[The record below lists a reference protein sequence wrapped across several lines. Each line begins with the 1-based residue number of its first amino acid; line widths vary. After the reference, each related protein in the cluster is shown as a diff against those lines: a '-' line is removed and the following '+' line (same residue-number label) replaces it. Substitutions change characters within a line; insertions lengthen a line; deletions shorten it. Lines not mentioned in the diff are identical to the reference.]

1 MRVLA
6 IETSMGRTSVAV
18 TAARQGEPAR
28 VKRLEAVRG
37 QAEQLI
43 PLIGTLMAEA
53 GLAFAGLDRIAVS
66 IGPGGFSGIRTGVAA
81 ARAFGLAAKLPVVG
95 ATSFTIMAA
104 AYEKAGHAKGAYG
117 LAAPAGLNAVFCQ
130 ILKPGRE
137 AVTDIVA
144 MPQADCA
151 AFFNGRADG
160 LSGPASSALIDGGFV
175 ALPLV
180 APDLFP
186 DALTLAELAP
196 SLSPARDLP
205 TPFYVRPPDAKPQKR
220 NIIARKDE

>member
-18 TAARQGEPAR
+18 TSARQGEAAR
-28 VKRLEAVRG
+28 VKRLESVRG

-43 PLIGTLMAEA
+43 PLIGSLMAEA

-66 IGPGGFSGIRTGVAA
+66 VGPGGFSGIRTGVAA

-104 AYEKAGHAKGAYG
+104 AFEQGSHAKGAYG
-117 LAAPAGLNAVFCQ
+117 LAAPAGVNAVFCQ

-137 AVTDIVA
+137 AVTEIVA
-144 MPQADCA
+144 LPQADCA
-151 AFFNGRADG
+151 AFFNGKADV
-160 LSGPASSALIDGGFV
+160 LSGPAATALINGGFV
-175 ALPLV
+175 ALPV
-180 APDLFP
+180 AAPDLFP

-196 SLSPARDLP
+196 ALDPARDLP
-205 TPFYVRPPDAKPQKR
+205 TPFYVRPPDAKPQTR